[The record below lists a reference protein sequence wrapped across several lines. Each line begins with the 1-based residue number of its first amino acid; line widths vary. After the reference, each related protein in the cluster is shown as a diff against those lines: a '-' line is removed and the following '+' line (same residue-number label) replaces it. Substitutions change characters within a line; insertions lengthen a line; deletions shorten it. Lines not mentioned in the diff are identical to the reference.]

1 MTGVMGLLAA
11 AYIEAATRGA
21 CTTVIHADAVDA
33 ARGAATVA
41 TKAADDVAGV
51 TTADTAAVKAADSV
65 TLGVTSAEQA
75 AALSTAA
82 DITTPDD
89 WGDGFAA
96 DPAARGAATTAV
108 WHTTADTDLH
118 TVEVEKGTGA
128 QAASSARVNDAV
140 LDPGEQNEVSAP
152 NGSRHEGTTVW
163 GTGEANISTRT
174 GGQTFFA
181 AVSAEDMLLDP
192 GGQNEVSVKRSDECP
207 LASMSHTHQLPCSTW
222 VGGALPPPDLTYA
235 APKCCLLTLTG
246 TQHPLD
252 CASHESE
259 GHYRLS
265 VIKNSGEVKW
275 ATSGYDGL
283 HDVISIHAAQ
293 CAAAGLGTMRAHDAD
308 VTGTVARVATA
319 VVDSEGGAD
328 ADGDAAR
335 RVADAETGGQ
345 AGAAGV
351 LTQDVADCGE
361 AVGTGGHAIGHASDA
376 TATRAATEGD
386 VEAAWVSPAYDGTGG
401 QAGAADGSSV
411 TCTAARAAAAAAAVD
426 SEGGADADGDEARR
440 VASTGTGGQAGA
452 ADVPTRDAAA
462 FGEAIWAS
470 PDYYEMG
477 GQATAIDVCAQNNA
491 AHEHSAGSAITVDAA
506 VVHDASSI
514 TYIMIMI
521 GHLLHSKEGQHHTEV
536 LRGWLADECR
546 PTMAWLMGGDLAVG

>member
-1 MTGVMGLLAA
+1 M
-11 AYIEAATRGA
+11 
-21 CTTVIHADAVDA
+21 
-33 ARGAATVA
+33 
-41 TKAADDVAGV
+41 
-51 TTADTAAVKAADSV
+51 
-65 TLGVTSAEQA
+65 
-75 AALSTAA
+75 
-82 DITTPDD
+82 
-89 WGDGFAA
+89 
-96 DPAARGAATTAV
+96 
-108 WHTTADTDLH
+108 
-118 TVEVEKGTGA
+118 
-128 QAASSARVNDAV
+128 

-174 GGQTFFA
+174 GGQTFLA

-222 VGGALPPPDLTYA
+222 GGGALPPPDLTYA

-328 ADGDAAR
+328 ADGDEAR
-335 RVADAETGGQ
+335 RVADA
-345 AGAAGV
+345 V
-351 LTQDVADCGE
+351 
-361 AVGTGGHAIGHASDA
+361 
-376 TATRAATEGD
+376 
-386 VEAAWVSPAYDGTGG
+386 TGG

-440 VASTGTGGQAGA
+440 VASTGAGGQAGV

-462 FGEAIWAS
+462 FGEAIWAR

-521 GHLLHSKEGQHHTEV
+521 GHLLHRKEEQHHTEV
-536 LRGWLADECR
+536 YARLRGWLADECR
-546 PTMAWLMGGDLAVG
+546 PTMAWRMGSDLAVG